1 MTDFIEL
8 ILEPLKEVYSKFVKF
23 VPNLLAMLVILL
35 VGIIVARILRVVL
48 LKLLQAVK
56 FDSWSDRMG
65 LTSVMRKGDLW
76 AKPSAAVGAFVF
88 WLLIIAALMAGFSA
102 LNIQALDR
110 LIERLILYLP
120 RVLSAALILVFGY
133 ILTGFIGRAVLISA
147 VNKGY
152 HFAKLLA
159 EAVRI
164 LLIVLFI
171 AMALEQLEV
180 APGIVVS
187 AFSIIFG
194 GIVLALAISFGVG
207 GIDAARKII
216 EQETE
221 KKEEGKESKDD
232 IEHI

>member
-1 MTDFIEL
+1 MADFFAL
-8 ILEPLKEVYSKFVKF
+8 ILEPLKDIYSRFIKF

-35 VGIIVARILRVVL
+35 VGILLARVMRALV
-48 LKLLQAVK
+48 LKLLQAVN

-65 LTSVMRKGDLW
+65 LTSVMRKGDMW
-76 AKPSAAVGAFVF
+76 AKPSVAAGAIVF
-88 WLLIIAALMAGFSA
+88 WILIITALMAGFSA
-102 LNIQALDR
+102 LNIQAVDN
-110 LIERLILYLP
+110 LISHFVLYLP
-120 RVLSAALILVFGY
+120 RVLTAALILVVGY
-133 ILTGFIGRAVLISA
+133 IVTGFIGRAVVISL

-152 HFAKLLA
+152 HFAKLIA
-159 EAVRI
+159 EAVRL

-207 GIDAARKII
+207 GIDAAKRII
-216 EQETE
+216 EKETV
-221 KKEEGKESKDD
+221 KKEKGDED

>member
-1 MTDFIEL
+1 MRDFFEL
-8 ILEPLKEVYSKFVKF
+8 IFEPLKEVYVKFSKFL
-23 VPNLLAMLVILL
+23 PSLLAMLIIIL
-35 VGIIVARILRVVL
+35 VGIIAARLIRFGLIKL
-48 LKLLQAVK
+48 LKAVK

-88 WLLIIAALMAGFSA
+88 WLLIIVAIMAGFSA
-102 LNIQALDR
+102 LQVQAIDN
-110 LIERLILYLP
+110 LISRFVLYLP
-120 RVLSAALILVFGY
+120 RVLSAVLILVFGY
-133 ILTGFIGRAVLISA
+133 IVTGFIGRAVLIWA
-147 VNKGY
+147 VNRGY

-159 EAVRI
+159 EAVR
-164 LLIVLFI
+164 LLLVVLFV

-180 APGIVVS
+180 APSIVVA

-207 GIDAARKII
+207 GINAARRII
-216 EQETE
+216 EEE
-221 KKEEGKESKDD
+221 AGKKEEEKPD